1 MSEKSMNT
9 VEHTDEVEQ
18 ISLLSSCTTKLHR
31 YNRVTLLIFIKK
43 NFLKIQPTP
52 PFYYPPLITF
62 MRVSGDITGL

>member
-43 NFLKIQPTP
+43 KLSENSTHTP
-52 PFYYPPLITF
+52 LLLPPL
-62 MRVSGDITGL
+62 LLPL